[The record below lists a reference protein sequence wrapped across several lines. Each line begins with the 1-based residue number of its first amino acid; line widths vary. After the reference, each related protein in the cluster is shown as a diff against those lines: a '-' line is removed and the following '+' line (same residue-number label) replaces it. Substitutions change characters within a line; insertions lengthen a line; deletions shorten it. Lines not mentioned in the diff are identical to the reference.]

1 MTVRELFK
9 RFSQPMQ
16 TVTIT
21 ELIDPSISDTTI
33 YEGYIKDIPS
43 RLQNRIVFGWSGRT
57 AWYGSTNGYDTD
69 IVVTVNEENYSENFK
84 KLRISEEKSRTR
96 KRSIKESY
104 EGSHT
109 FGYIEPDGEF
119 YQDIFG
125 EFTVEEYYDE
135 ENDEI
140 LGWTWYCSDDFEPT
154 EPYFSTAKEAY
165 EDAKYVL
172 TPDDGSELVIDESRS
187 RTRKRSSCMNER
199 PVYMSESLEDEDTV
213 YKYYLLRRDK
223 GSNSY
228 VIEELYDDSWS
239 LRTVKQDA
247 RDYYESDRRHLYGN
261 TPEYWAYDVK
271 LNKAYPP
278 ARFTKEDQVFDYTL
292 PIVRP

>member
-1 MTVRELFK
+1 MIKRLYEDIDGKTLLDKSVELARRLYGYTANYKMSSEDRMELQADLVR
-9 RFSQPMQ
+9 
-16 TVTIT
+16 
-21 ELIDPSISDTTI
+21 LIAMI
-33 YEGYIKDIPS
+33 EGAQEYYLNVKKES
-43 RLQNRIVFGWSGRT
+43 
-57 AWYGSTNGYDTD
+57 
-69 IVVTVNEENYSENFK
+69 
-84 KLRISEEKSRTR
+84 KLRTR
-96 KRSIKESY
+96 NRGIKESY

-135 ENDEI
+135 ESDEI
-140 LGWTWYCSDDFEPT
+140 LGWTWYCNDDFEPT

-187 RTRKRSSCMNER
+187 RTRKRSGYVNEI
-199 PVYMSESLEDEDTV
+199 PVYMSESLEDEDTS
-213 YKYYLLRRDK
+213 YRYYLLRRDK
-223 GSNSY
+223 GSDSY
-228 VIEELYDDSWS
+228 VIEDLYDDSWS

-271 LNKAYPP
+271 LKKAYPP
-278 ARFTKEDQVFDYTL
+278 ARFTKEDQIFDYTL